1 MEHAGWLSVLPPILA
16 IGLALITRQV
26 MPALVSGIW
35 LGWWLVGDLNPLGA
49 IAASIDGII
58 DVLADPGDT
67 RVIIFALVIGALIA
81 VMETSGGV
89 RGFVRWLEQRRWVDS
104 GRKAEW
110 LAWGTGI
117 IIFIESNLTLLV
129 AGAVSRPLFDRFRIS
144 RERLAYLIDA
154 TSAPICILIPLNAW
168 GAFNLG
174 LLGGT
179 ELEDPLGT
187 FIAAIPL
194 TFYALITVILAG
206 CTIALGWNIGPMAK
220 AEARTRGGQL
230 LWPGAAPLV
239 NPDLLDTVLAD
250 GGEPRTSAGPAFMLV
265 PIAIVVA
272 MVPIG
277 LYITGDGD
285 LQAGSGSTSV
295 LWAVLAGLATLW
307 IMARAR
313 RVLTLDQLMQTSIR
327 GASGLLP
334 VAMILLFALALG
346 DVTRALGTG
355 QFMAQVVGENV
366 PVALLPALIFLAA
379 GFTAFAI
386 GSSWGTF
393 AIMIPIAIP
402 IALALGL
409 PPALLLG
416 AVLSG
421 AVFGD
426 HASPISDTTV
436 VASMAAATDHID
448 HVRTQLP
455 YALIAGAIATIA
467 YLAMGLLLQPA

>member
-1 MEHAGWLSVLPPILA
+1 MEHAGWLSVLPPLLA
-16 IGLALITRQV
+16 IGLALATRQV
-26 MPALVSGIW
+26 LPALVAGIW
-35 LGWWLVGDLNPLGA
+35 LGWWLVGDLNPFAALADSVDGV
-49 IAASIDGII
+49 IA
-58 DVLADPGDT
+58 VLADAGDT

-81 VMETSGGV
+81 VLEASGGV
-89 RGFVRWLEQRRWVDS
+89 RGFVRWLETRRWVTT
-104 GRKAEW
+104 GRRAEW

-117 IIFIESNLTLLV
+117 VIFIESNLTLLV

-179 ELEDPLGT
+179 PVADPLAT
-187 FIAAIPL
+187 FVAAIPL
-194 TFYALITVILAG
+194 TFYAIATVILAAFA
-206 CTIALGWNIGPMAK
+206 IAFDWNIGPMAR
-220 AEARTRGGQL
+220 AQARTRAGQL
-230 LWPGAAPLV
+230 LSPGASPLV
-239 NPDLLDTVLAD
+239 NPDLLDVVLDESESTRPA
-250 GGEPRTSAGPAFMLV
+250 RGPALMLV
-265 PIAIVVA
+265 PIAVIVA
-272 MVPIG
+272 MVPVG
-277 LYITGDGD
+277 LYLTGDGN
-285 LQAGSGSTSV
+285 LQAGSGSTAV
-295 LWAVLAGLATLW
+295 LWAVLTGLAVLW

-313 RVLTLDQLMQTSIR
+313 GLMTFDKLLQTSLR

-355 QFMAQVVGENV
+355 PFLAQIVGDTV
-366 PVALLPALIFLAA
+366 PVPLLPLLIFIVA

-402 IALALGL
+402 VALALGL

-455 YALIAGAIATIA
+455 YALIAGAIAAVGYLIA
-467 YLAMGLLLQPA
+467 GLIV

>member
-1 MEHAGWLSVLPPILA
+1 VEHAGWLSVLPPLLA
-16 IGLALITRQV
+16 IGLALVTRQV

-58 DVLADPGDT
+58 GVLADPGDT

-89 RGFVRWLEQRRWVDS
+89 RGFVRWLEQRRWVDN

-206 CTIALGWNIGPMAK
+206 CTIAFGWNIGPMAK

-250 GGEPRTSAGPAFMLV
+250 GGQPRNSAGPAFMIV
-265 PIAIVVA
+265 PIAIIVA
-272 MVPIG
+272 MVPVG
-277 LYITGDGD
+277 LHITGDGD

-295 LWAVLAGLATLW
+295 LWAVLAGLAVLW

-313 RVLTLDQLMQTSIR
+313 RLLTLDQLMQTSIR

-366 PVALLPALIFLAA
+366 PVALLPALIFLVA